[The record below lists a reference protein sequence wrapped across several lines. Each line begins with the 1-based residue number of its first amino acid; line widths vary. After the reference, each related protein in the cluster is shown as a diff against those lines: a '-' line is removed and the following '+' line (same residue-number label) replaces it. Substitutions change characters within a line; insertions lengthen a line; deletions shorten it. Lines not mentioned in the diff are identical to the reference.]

1 MRKNAVFNIGS
12 SVNTFHFTFCGLFH
26 LCFDLLF
33 AVEIIV
39 YADQVGN
46 ALPLIAC
53 HVGERTHHQK
63 TRNVADLSKSLQ
75 FNVSL
80 LISTNSGGFT
90 GAHLAYITA
99 M

>member
-12 SVNTFHFTFCGLFH
+12 SLNIFDFTFSGLFY

-39 YADQVGN
+39 YVYQVGN

-53 HVGERTHHQK
+53 HVGERTHYQK
-63 TRNVADLSKSLQ
+63 TRNVADLSKSLE
-75 FNVSL
+75 FNISL
-80 LISTNSGGFT
+80 LISINSGGHT
-90 GAHLAYITA
+90 GVHLAYITA